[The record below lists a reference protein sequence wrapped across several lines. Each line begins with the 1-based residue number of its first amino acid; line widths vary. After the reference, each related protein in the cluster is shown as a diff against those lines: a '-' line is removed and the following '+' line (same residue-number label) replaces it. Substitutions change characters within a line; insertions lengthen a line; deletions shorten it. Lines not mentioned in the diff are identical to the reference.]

1 MVEGTVI
8 FSNYTSKLKNSR
20 STFHCI
26 DVDEFVIFRGWDDE
40 SDKFD
45 DVGHLK
51 NKVAFVRLLM
61 LGAESQQD
69 ELVRLWRNL

>member
-1 MVEGTVI
+1 MSNFSTVKVTVI
-8 FSNYTSKLKNSR
+8 LNKLRSKFKNSR
-20 STFHCI
+20 STFHCV
-26 DVDEFVIFRGWDDE
+26 DMDEFVIFRGGDYE

-61 LGAESQQD
+61 LGSESQ
-69 ELVRLWRNL
+69 